1 MSKQFLEIID
11 LIKQSRAKAI
21 RAVNAELIQLYWS
34 IGEYISAKLEKSV
47 GRIIWPFSHGVSPS
61 KKEILP

>member
-34 IGEYISAKLEKSV
+34 IGEYISAKLEKSEWGDSV
-47 GRIIWPFSHGVSPS
+47 VS
-61 KKEILP
+61 ELAIYI